1 MRLSKVLKHRLIA
14 VVIVADGRVVQSE
27 SFKHTNVIH
36 YDAYHAVEAFNRWSV
51 DEIIVINVSRDIKT
65 QNSFQEIVKHISKTC
80 FVPLTVGGFIDSIE
94 YGSSL
99 IRSGADKI
107 LLNTAWYNNIDVIN
121 GLYRQYGRQCIVASI
136 DVKSVNGSKQVF
148 IDRGRNNIGAAP
160 VSWAQHCVER
170 GAGEIFFNNIDHD
183 GMRRGYDIESIRTI
197 TSKISVPVI
206 AFGGVLQWKHLKEG
220 IEAGADAV
228 AAANVFHYK
237 EMATKQ
243 AKRYLLKNNIL
254 VRI

>member
-1 MRLSKVLKHRLIA
+1 VLKHRLIA

>member
-1 MRLSKVLKHRLIA
+1 MLKHRLIA